1 MTVKLFAVVLLALT
15 IAACEPASTDN
26 NSNANN
32 AKPNASAPV
41 AASPAPVSSPEAAPS
56 ATPALKAGDKVKV
69 IIKGSSSDATV
80 VDVDEKLGKV
90 TVRIQGQ
97 KEEKTVAI
105 GDVTKQ

>member
-32 AKPNASAPV
+32 AKPNAPV
-41 AASPAPVSSPEAAPS
+41 AATPAPVSSPEAAPS